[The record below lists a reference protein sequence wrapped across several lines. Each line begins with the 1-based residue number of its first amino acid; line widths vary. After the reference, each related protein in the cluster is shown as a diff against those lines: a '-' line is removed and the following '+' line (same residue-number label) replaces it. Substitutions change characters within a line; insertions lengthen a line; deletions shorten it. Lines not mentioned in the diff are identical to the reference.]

1 MQNQEYEID
10 LMEPGNLFLP
20 SLEKNSALR
29 GGGLSHR
36 LCDRSKNGG
45 RELYGDGAVCGK
57 RTVLD
62 GKFFFHLQICK
73 VELCRGCRQPF
84 GRKPDGGFIVG

>member
-10 LMEPGNLFLP
+10 LMELAIYFC
-20 SLEKNSALR
+20 
-29 GGGLSHR
+29 HR

-62 GKFFFHLQICK
+62 GKFFFDSKIRK

>member
-10 LMEPGNLFLP
+10 LMELTIYFCHRWKKIL
-20 SLEKNSALR
+20 LCAVA
-29 GGGLSHR
+29 GLAI
-36 LCDRSKNGG
+36 GFAI
-45 RELYGDGAVCGK
+45 GA
-57 RTVLD
+57 RTAAVSYTATARFVVSVLD

-84 GRKPDGGFIVG
+84 GGKPDGGFIVG